1 MSHFPPFV
9 LNSRLATHAHLL
21 CARALCVYIE
31 REKRGPSSNVSVH
44 TDTYVM
50 TYFPRKNK
58 KKRFLLLLFFLSS
71 LLHTCVQFSLWLEL
85 ITAQQLTKRL
95 LLFPCKL
102 YYEGQTLVTVQR
114 VMSFLHAHFITTTVL
129 WWWCWTRSKL
139 QRSLSPSVHTPK
151 AFPTASNFWF
161 LFEKNNA
168 SRKWLQRKKRDKQK
182 TPRAVFR
189 CAHSPLLGMPSI
201 NNETRQPVLMQYT
214 SRR

>member
-1 MSHFPPFV
+1 M
-9 LNSRLATHAHLL
+9 
-21 CARALCVYIE
+21 CAV
-31 REKRGPSSNVSVH
+31 
-44 TDTYVM
+44 
-50 TYFPRKNK
+50 
-58 KKRFLLLLFFLSS
+58 
-71 LLHTCVQFSLWLEL
+71 FSLAR
-85 ITAQQLTKRL
+85 INHSTQQLTKRL

-129 WWWCWTRSKL
+129 WWWWWCWTRSKL

-151 AFPTASNFWF
+151 AFSTASNFWF

-168 SRKWLQRKKRDKQK
+168 SRKWLQRKKRQK